1 MVLFVVGVPGNG
13 TAYRHGKRFV
23 ASMVDTVDTDSEP
36 DTHPVHGWGA
46 FVKGSDGGRIKR
58 ERKEARRACFQ

>member
-23 ASMVDTVDTDSEP
+23 ASMADTVDTDSEP
-36 DTHPVHGWGA
+36 DTHPVHGWA
-46 FVKGSDGGRIKR
+46 HS
-58 ERKEARRACFQ
+58 